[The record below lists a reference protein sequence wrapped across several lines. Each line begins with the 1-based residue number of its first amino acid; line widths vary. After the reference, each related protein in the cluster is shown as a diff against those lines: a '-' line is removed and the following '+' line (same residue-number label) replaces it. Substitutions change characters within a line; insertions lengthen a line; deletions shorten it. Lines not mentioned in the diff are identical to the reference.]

1 MPCINVEIL
10 AAGIRPLIKGNFY
23 RKPCNSN
30 KKGIKMKNGTIC
42 LPMAPFVVFVVL
54 SGQFS
59 NHFLDD
65 LKKLASCDE
74 L

>member
-42 LPMAPFVVFVVL
+42 LPMAPFVVFVGVAGFEPL
-54 SGQFS
+54 SYLTFT
-59 NHFLDD
+59 FLI
-65 LKKLASCDE
+65 LL
-74 L
+74 